1 MKLFRWMVLGT
12 LVAGLHS
19 LPIIAADAPP
29 TTTSGK
35 KVAKEVAQEAK
46 KGSPEAKKKRDWYP
60 FHGTVESVNA
70 TAGTI
75 QLKKEEG
82 QRVLHLDGK
91 STLARLG
98 KPVRLADI
106 KPGDYAHGKLHKNT
120 RDEEVITDGKFDL
133 EAPKKA
139 AKAPKPPK
147 VKQP

>member
-1 MKLFRWMVLGT
+1 MVLGT

-29 TTTSGK
+29 TPPPPSGK
-35 KVAKEVAQEAK
+35 RAAKEAAQEAK
-46 KGSPEAKKKRDWYP
+46 KESPEGKKKRDWYP
-60 FHGTVESVNA
+60 FRGTVESVNT

-91 STLARLG
+91 STLSRLG
-98 KPVRLADI
+98 KPVRLAEI

-139 AKAPKPPK
+139 AKASKAPK